1 MSFRPRAFLIDLSG
15 TLHIENLALPGAIE
29 AVNKI
34 KKAKIP
40 CLFVTNTTKVINKR
54 LLSFLGFFFFAINL

>member
-40 CLFVTNTTKVINKR
+40 CLFVTNTTKVINKW
-54 LLSFLGFFFFAINL
+54 L

>member
-29 AVNKI
+29 AVKRL
-34 KKAKIP
+34 KEAKIP
-40 CLFVTNTTKVINKR
+40 CLFVTNTTKVSIVTVPTII
-54 LLSFLGFFFFAINL
+54 LSNEYKLRS